1 MQRSLKFV
9 RYLHEYGWNPVVL
22 SASPRAYSK
31 TNDSQ
36 LTEIP
41 DGVPVHRAFGLDAR
55 RHFAIGGRYPGF
67 LAWPDQFVS
76 WWPAAVIAGRRLIR
90 RHRPCAIWSTFPIN
104 TANLVALHLAGWSR
118 LPWIADLRDPITLD
132 GYPPEP
138 VRFRLARSIERR
150 TVTKASRVVFT
161 AKRTLDT
168 YVARYPWLAEKAV
181 LIPNGYDESN
191 FPSSLPAGSK
201 ESAKMTLLHSGALQL
216 RGRNPQCFFEALA
229 KLKARGQ
236 VSIERLRV
244 VFRGSG
250 FDDVYRKMAIDHGVS
265 DLVAI
270 EGHLPYEAAI
280 QEMVEADALLI
291 LQGSAYNQAVPAKL
305 YEYLYARKPVLG
317 LIDRDGETQRVL
329 QEVGI
334 TETADIDDP
343 SDIAACLLKLLESRG
358 TDCRFRARESEVEK
372 YSRRSQTLVLS
383 GLLDQLCT
391 ADPRS

>member
-1 MQRSLKFV
+1 
-9 RYLHEYGWNPVVL
+9 
-22 SASPRAYSK
+22 
-31 TNDSQ
+31 
-36 LTEIP
+36 
-41 DGVPVHRAFGLDAR
+41 
-55 RHFAIGGRYPGF
+55 
-67 LAWPDQFVS
+67 
-76 WWPAAVIAGRRLIR
+76 
-90 RHRPCAIWSTFPIN
+90 
-104 TANLVALHLAGWSR
+104 
-118 LPWIADLRDPITLD
+118 
-132 GYPPEP
+132 
-138 VRFRLARSIERR
+138 
-150 TVTKASRVVFT
+150 
-161 AKRTLDT
+161 
-168 YVARYPWLAEKAV
+168 
-181 LIPNGYDESN
+181 
-191 FPSSLPAGSK
+191 
-201 ESAKMTLLHSGALQL
+201 
-216 RGRNPQCFFEALA
+216 
-229 KLKARGQ
+229 
-236 VSIERLRV
+236 